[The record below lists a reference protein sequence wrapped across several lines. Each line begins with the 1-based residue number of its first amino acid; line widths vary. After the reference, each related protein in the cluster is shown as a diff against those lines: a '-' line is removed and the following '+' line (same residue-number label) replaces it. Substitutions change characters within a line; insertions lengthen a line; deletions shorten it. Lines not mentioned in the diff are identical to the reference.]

1 MSVTE
6 TVHARPLSQ
15 LSTVRKLQL
24 ALAALWLLDG
34 ILQYQPFMFNRG
46 FAQMLTGVAQGNPA
60 PVAGPITWSATL
72 IGHHLV
78 LTNTAFAT
86 IQVGIGLGIAFRRA
100 ARVALVASIGW
111 AVAVWW
117 LGEGLGGLL
126 TGAGASPLTGS
137 PGAVIVYALLAAVLL
152 PVPRGV
158 ARVLWFVLWAG
169 EAACALLPASRA
181 PRFTSST
188 LTAAAGQSGPPGTAW
203 LDSRLA
209 GALAGHGLV
218 VSLVLAVLCGA
229 VAVSVYLPERLARAG
244 VLTAI
249 GLAALIWLAEGFGGI
264 FTGSGTDPNSGP
276 VLALLAVAYWPVTDR
291 SAG

>member
-100 ARVALVASIGW
+100 
-111 AVAVWW
+111 
-117 LGEGLGGLL
+117 
-126 TGAGASPLTGS
+126 
-137 PGAVIVYALLAAVLL
+137 
-152 PVPRGV
+152 
-158 ARVLWFVLWAG
+158 
-169 EAACALLPASRA
+169 
-181 PRFTSST
+181 
-188 LTAAAGQSGPPGTAW
+188 
-203 LDSRLA
+203 
-209 GALAGHGLV
+209 
-218 VSLVLAVLCGA
+218 
-229 VAVSVYLPERLARAG
+229 
-244 VLTAI
+244 
-249 GLAALIWLAEGFGGI
+249 
-264 FTGSGTDPNSGP
+264 
-276 VLALLAVAYWPVTDR
+276 
-291 SAG
+291 